1 MFRWQ
6 KRYRYEPL
14 GSNHSPAFGVRHF
27 QMFILFILI
36 FLAYGV
42 RVILSVAIVAMTD
55 PKASS
60 NPNVPT
66 YPDWHD
72 KSIILSAFF
81 WGYVLPQVIAG
92 WLAGRYGFKWFLIAP
107 MSICGCL
114 CIFLPFMAAWFGSKG
129 VMINRA
135 LQGLC
140 QGFLFPSTHHSLSQ
154 WVPPDERSRLGTIV
168 YAAGPFGTVVG
179 MLVTGVFSASNF
191 GWPLV
196 FYLYGVLSL
205 VWAIFALMF
214 MNNSPADHPSI
225 TEAEKYYIEH
235 SLGHTEEKTVHSTP
249 WKSIWTSLPVWAIL
263 ISHCGQNWGFWTLM
277 TEIPNYMGHVMSFNI
292 KSNSVLSALPYFALW
307 VLSFFMSFSSDSL
320 INRRILSR
328 GNSRKLFNSI
338 GLIIP
343 AIALIF
349 LGVTPADAPK
359 RAVALLVIAVGFNSA
374 IYCGFNVNHVDISPN
389 HAGILMGITNGI
401 SNIFGIV
408 APLLVQYLV
417 PDENNPDQWKIIF
430 FIASGIYVATD
441 LFYVLFGSGEVQK
454 WNENPAARKNVFMES
469 TKETEIRIRGYD
481 VNNKG
486 PKFGARHVQ
495 IGLIFLSLTIGV
507 AMRTGLSIAIVA
519 MTDNTTSPNPEIPTY
534 DWDNNSLNQGFLFP
548 SAHTLIGK
556 WAPAEEISTLGIIV
570 YSGISCGAILSS
582 IVVGYTSSSWVGWP
596 ISFYIFGGL
605 GIGWCVLYLIFG
617 HSSPAVHPSITPE
630 ERRYIEASLGETTE
644 NAELPVPWWSIFTS
658 IHLWAIVVA
667 NIGGSWGYAMLM
679 TQTPTYLAKVLKFD
693 IRANGLISAIPPMVG
708 TITGLIFAPISD
720 YLISKSYISR
730 VNARRMFQVC
740 GAYVLVICLFLL
752 AYCASTKIIAVFL
765 LTISHAAYSSTLCGY
780 AVNHVDLSPRFSGIM
795 QGFTNSTSQLIAIF
809 SPLLV
814 QFVVEDKTDA
824 SQWRIVFIVSAAF
837 YFFSSTF
844 YVIFA
849 SATRQKWDGLST
861 VSADKME
868 RIKKHSVIS
877 VSAY

>member
-454 WNENPAARKNVFMES
+454 WNENPA
-469 TKETEIRIRGYD
+469 G
-481 VNNKG
+481 
-486 PKFGARHVQ
+486 
-495 IGLIFLSLTIGV
+495 
-507 AMRTGLSIAIVA
+507 
-519 MTDNTTSPNPEIPTY
+519 
-534 DWDNNSLNQGFLFP
+534 LNQGFLFP